1 MNHIGEYKGYPCY
14 QIDYHESTDY
24 APNRIL
30 VDPMGKMWYGG
41 VQIGRLDPHTY
52 SVKQFD
58 MQPYEREMARRAQI
72 KAEKEKAEKRVAAEK
87 ANAKEKTTPTTSTV
101 GTEDFFAAI
110 NKEIDR
116 ILAGSKDFD
125 FKAATTW
132 EFK

>member
-30 VDPMGKMWYGG
+30 VDPSGKMWYGG

-58 MQPYEREMARRAQI
+58 MQPYEREMARRARI
-72 KAEKEKAEKRVAAEK
+72 KAEQEKAEKKVAAEK
-87 ANAKEKTTPTTSTV
+87 AKTKEKTGTAPTV

-116 ILAGSKDFD
+116 VLAGSKDFD
-125 FKAATTW
+125 FKTITAW
-132 EFK
+132 EPK

>member
-30 VDPMGKMWYGG
+30 VDPLGKMWYGG

-58 MQPYEREMARRAQI
+58 MQPYEREMARRALI
-72 KAEKEKAEKRVAAEK
+72 KAEQEKAEKKVAAEMAK
-87 ANAKEKTTPTTSTV
+87 AKEKTEVTSAV

-110 NKEIDR
+110 SKEIDR
-116 ILAGSKDFD
+116 ILAGSKDSD

>member
-52 SVKQFD
+52 NVKQFD
-58 MQPYEREMARRAQI
+58 MLPYEREMARRAQI
-72 KAEKEKAEKRVAAEK
+72 KDEQEKAEKKAAAEK
-87 ANAKEKTTPTTSTV
+87 AKSKEKTETASTV

-110 NKEIDR
+110 SKEIDR
-116 ILAGSKDFD
+116 ILEGSKDFD
-125 FKAATTW
+125 SKAATTW

>member
-30 VDPMGKMWYGG
+30 VDPLGKMWYGG

-58 MQPYEREMARRAQI
+58 MQPYEREMARRARI
-72 KAEKEKAEKRVAAEK
+72 KAEKEQAEKRVAAEK
-87 ANAKEKTTPTTSTV
+87 AKEKKTTPTTSTV

-110 NKEIDR
+110 SKEIDR

-125 FKAATTW
+125 FKAATAW

>member
-1 MNHIGEYKGYPCY
+1 MKHIGEYKGYPCY

-30 VDPMGKMWYGG
+30 VDPLGKMWYGG

-58 MQPYEREMARRAQI
+58 MQPYEREMARRARI
-72 KAEKEKAEKRVAAEK
+72 KAEQEKAEKRVAAEK
-87 ANAKEKTTPTTSTV
+87 AKEKTEVAPAV

-116 ILAGSKDFD
+116 VLAGSKDFD
-125 FKAATTW
+125 FKTITAW
-132 EFK
+132 EPK

>member
-30 VDPMGKMWYGG
+30 VDPLGKMWYGG

-58 MQPYEREMARRAQI
+58 MQLYEREMARRARV
-72 KAEKEKAEKRVAAEK
+72 KAEQEKAEKRVAAEK
-87 ANAKEKTTPTTSTV
+87 AKEKTEITSTV

-110 NKEIDR
+110 SKEIDR

>member
-30 VDPMGKMWYGG
+30 VDPLGKMWYGG

-58 MQPYEREMARRAQI
+58 MQPYEREMARRARI
-72 KAEKEKAEKRVAAEK
+72 KAEQEKAEKRVAAEK
-87 ANAKEKTTPTTSTV
+87 AKEKTEVTSTV

-125 FKAATTW
+125 FKTLTAW

>member
-30 VDPMGKMWYGG
+30 VDPLGKMWYGG

-58 MQPYEREMARRAQI
+58 MQPYEREMARRARI
-72 KAEKEKAEKRVAAEK
+72 KAEQEKAEKRVAAEK
-87 ANAKEKTTPTTSTV
+87 AKEKTEVTSTV

-116 ILAGSKDFD
+116 VLAGSKDFD
-125 FKAATTW
+125 FKTITAW
-132 EFK
+132 EPK

>member
-1 MNHIGEYKGYPCY
+1 MTHIGEYKGYPCY
-14 QIDYHESTDY
+14 QIDYHESTDH
-24 APNRIL
+24 APNCIL
-30 VDPMGKMWYGG
+30 VDPAGKMYYGG

-58 MQPYEREMARRAQI
+58 MQPYEREMARRARI
-72 KAEKEKAEKRVAAEK
+72 KAEQEKAEKKAAAK
-87 ANAKEKTTPTTSTV
+87 TKEKTEAAPAI

-110 NKEIDR
+110 SKEIDR
-116 ILAGSKDFD
+116 VLAGSKDFD